1 MSRQRTLDFRG
12 EGLGTLW
19 ERVPE
24 RWRQEVLALYAQLI
38 TRAAQQRPRTR
49 EQHGRYGMEE
59 RNDG

>member
-19 ERVPE
+19 ERLPE

-38 TRAAQQRPRTR
+38 TRAAQQPRAR
-49 EQHGRYGMEE
+49 HGRHGREE